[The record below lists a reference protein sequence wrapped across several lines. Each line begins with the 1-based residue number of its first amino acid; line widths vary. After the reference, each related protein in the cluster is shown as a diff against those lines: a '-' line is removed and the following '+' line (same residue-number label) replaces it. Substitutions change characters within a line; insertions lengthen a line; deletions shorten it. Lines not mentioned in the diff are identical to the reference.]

1 MLRFGTISEVKPE
14 KGLAKVNFAEDG
26 IVSAWLPLIQNNT
39 LGDKNYRSM
48 KVNEHVA
55 CMMDENCENGVVVGA
70 IYNSQDTPPYTG
82 EKVGVKFED
91 GTEIVY
97 DKGAGSYTINNP
109 NGKIIIT
116 ADADVEITCT
126 KLVVTGDVEV
136 TGDLEVTGSIDST
149 DGISSQGTIESL
161 TDVTAGPTSISLL
174 THLHSGVT
182 SGPALTGPPTP

>member
-26 IVSAWLPLIQNNT
+26 IVSAWLPLVYNNT

-55 CMMDENCENGVVVGA
+55 CIMDENCENGVIMGA
-70 IYNSQDTPPYTG
+70 IYNSQDSPPYSG

-109 NGKIIIT
+109 NGKIIIA
-116 ADADVEITCT
+116 ADADVEITCR
-126 KLVVTGDVEV
+126 KLAITGN
-136 TGDLEVTGSIDST
+136 LEVSGYIQAPQGPIST
-149 DGISSQGTIESL
+149 NGEIAAGV
-161 TDVTAGPTSISLL
+161 DVTVGGIFTFL
-174 THLHSGVT
+174 THTHLGVTPGSGV
-182 SGPALTGPPTP
+182 SGTPGN